1 MIDLKQ
7 VASML
12 LLLWNFFIFILY
24 GIDKYKSKRGHWR
37 IPEKYLLLGA
47 FIFGGFGA
55 WFGGL
60 IFHHKTRKWYFKI
73 VWILGMIV
81 IVVAIYFLVKS

>member
-7 VASML
+7 VPSIL

-24 GIDKYKSKRGHWR
+24 GIDKYKSKRGRWR

-60 IFHHKTRKWYFKI
+60 IFHHKTRKWYFNM
-73 VWILGMIV
+73 VWILGMAATV
-81 IVVAIYFLVKS
+81 LLMYFLFK

>member
-7 VASML
+7 VASIL
-12 LLLWNFFIFILY
+12 LLLWNFFFFILY

-60 IFHHKTRKWYFKI
+60 IFHHKTRKWYFNTI
-73 VWILGMIV
+73 WILGMAATV
-81 IVVAIYFLVKS
+81 LLMYFLFK

>member
-7 VASML
+7 VPSIL

-60 IFHHKTRKWYFKI
+60 IFHHKTRKWYFNT
-73 VWILGMIV
+73 VWILGMAATV
-81 IVVAIYFLVKS
+81 LLIYFLFK

>member
-7 VASML
+7 VASIL

-47 FIFGGFGA
+47 FIFGGFEPGLEDSFSIIKLENGILKQ
-55 WFGGL
+55 FG
-60 IFHHKTRKWYFKI
+60 FWE
-73 VWILGMIV
+73 
-81 IVVAIYFLVKS
+81 

>member
-7 VASML
+7 VASIL
-12 LLLWNFFIFILY
+12 LLIWNFFIFILY

-47 FIFGGFGA
+47 FIFGGFDLVALEPGLEDSFSIIKLENGILKQ
-55 WFGGL
+55 FG
-60 IFHHKTRKWYFKI
+60 FWE
-73 VWILGMIV
+73 W
-81 IVVAIYFLVKS
+81 